1 MNPLFPLS
9 YITQGSAMSYSS
21 ENNHISISFNLME
34 HYKDTPKEKV
44 EVLLAG
50 SFEGIVLL
58 QEDTHST
65 FDYNYMVI
73 PQEGRK

>member
-9 YITQGSAMSYSS
+9 YITQGSAMGYSS
-21 ENNHISISFNLME
+21 ENNHISVSFNLME
-34 HYKDTPKEKV
+34 HYKNTPKEKV
-44 EVLLAG
+44 EALLAG

-58 QEDTHST
+58 QEDTKHST

-73 PQEGRK
+73 PQEV